1 MGKSPEAKG
10 RLRLLGWSLSDSMS
24 SRSFKIYVA
33 EAQKQNARNAAAA
46 FRSSEKLRYLWLE
59 IRATNTS
66 RFFAHWCARTA
77 RRAADAE
84 NSAPPPILTVSF
96 PPSLLRIFSAN
107 FSPPTTAAARD
118 FSQTGMSAGEF
129 PM

>member
-1 MGKSPEAKG
+1 M
-10 RLRLLGWSLSDSMS
+10 LGCSLSDSMS

-33 EAQKQNARNAAAA
+33 EAQKQNARNAAAEFNA
-46 FRSSEKLRYLWLE
+46 SPKLKYLWLE

-84 NSAPPPILTVSF
+84 SSAPPPILTVSF

-107 FSPPTTAAARD
+107 FSPPTTAAVRD
-118 FSQTGMSAGEF
+118 FSQTGMSEGES
-129 PM
+129 PI